1 MKHKKQFNVV
11 VLILCVAMA
20 FFIREKASALDSVPY
35 PVTSLALS
43 LTELAVPMS
52 AVEPRE
58 PEPTETEEPETPVE
72 DSGSDQEKKDE
83 EIIPQKN
90 EEKKEPS
97 QEIQVADSVKSPQVL
112 IYHTHTTESYQPVT
126 EGNFHSV
133 NKA

>member
-1 MKHKKQFNVV
+1 
-11 VLILCVAMA
+11 MA

-52 AVEPRE
+52 AVEPRD

-90 EEKKEPS
+90 EEKKP
-97 QEIQVADSVKSPQVL
+97 APQFSGR
-112 IYHTHTTESYQPVT
+112 YKRKY
-126 EGNFHSV
+126 
-133 NKA
+133 